1 MQNSS
6 LYKLRLHQVQR
17 AIEPFVP
24 LQGTLKPRGGWLRAI
39 RESLGRSVRAQA
51 ALVGLSAST
60 LQKSEVSEAEDRI
73 TLGQLRKLASGLDC
87 ELVYALVP
95 RQPLQTMVEERA
107 DALAREEVMSVAHT
121 MALEDQ
127 RPSDGFIERKM
138 ADRKQE
144 LLSGSWARLWR

>member
-1 MQNSS
+1 MQKSS
-6 LYKLRLHQVQR
+6 LYKLRLQQVQR
-17 AIEPFVP
+17 ALEPFVP
-24 LQGTLKPRGGWLRAI
+24 LQGAMKPRGGWLRAI
-39 RESLGRSVRAQA
+39 REALGRSVRAQA
-51 ALVGLSAST
+51 ALVGISPST

-127 RPSDGFIERKM
+127 RPSDSFIERKM